1 LIIRLIIQTIL
12 LYPSGAVWTD
22 GPLNVSRSD
31 RSGADQIDAEHQAT
45 DLAVG
50 GSNPS
55 RRAPKPQVN
64 GLGLIALLVS
74 AVVDGSLSLLEG
86 LPSGSH
92 LVIYR
97 RGRSMRVMVYA
108 GRDPLT
114 GRKKWVS
121 RQVPGTGRA
130 ALKEAKQ
137 IEAKLLAE
145 VAAGRHQE
153 AHGVKVAELVDR
165 WLEWRQRSGP
175 CHLGRPPT
183 TGAAST

>member
-1 LIIRLIIQTIL
+1 
-12 LYPSGAVWTD
+12 
-22 GPLNVSRSD
+22 
-31 RSGADQIDAEHQAT
+31 
-45 DLAVG
+45 
-50 GSNPS
+50 
-55 RRAPKPQVN
+55 
-64 GLGLIALLVS
+64 
-74 AVVDGSLSLLEG
+74 
-86 LPSGSH
+86 
-92 LVIYR
+92 VIYR

-165 WLEWRQRSGP
+165 WLEWRQAVKPMSPGTAANYQRCIDLKIKP
-175 CHLGRPPT
+175 ALGDLAVSQLDTATLTASTPSCACA
-183 TGAAST
+183 AASASTATGEYATASRRCVPARSSTWPSLARSACTRRTACRASR

>member
-1 LIIRLIIQTIL
+1 MD
-12 LYPSGAVWTD
+12 VD
-22 GPLNVSRSD
+22 
-31 RSGADQIDAEHQAT
+31 HQPT

-55 RRAPKPQVN
+55 RRAPKPQFK
-64 GLGLIALLVS
+64 GLGLLALLVS
-74 AVVDGSLSLLEG
+74 PESDSSLSLPEG
-86 LPSGSH
+86 LPSGAR
-92 LVIYR
+92 VIYR

-108 GRDPLT
+108 RRDPLT
-114 GRKKWVS
+114 GKKKWVS

-137 IEAKLLAE
+137 VEAKLLGE

-165 WLEWRQRSGP
+165 WLEWRHAVSP
-175 CHLGRPPT
+175 CHRGRPPT
-183 TGAAST
+183 ASTPTKVDSSPSRPRGRLRKESP